1 MAIQPTYTNDAA
13 VIILSDGPFYVERH
27 VDGLDRRVF
36 RYTGNSDELEF
47 AYWNEWRTMTNS
59 ARWYGYAPRQ
69 LPQSIQN
76 IL

>member
-13 VIILSDGPFYVERH
+13 VIILPEGPFYVERH

-36 RYTGNSDELEF
+36 RYTGNADELEF
-47 AYWNEWRTMTNS
+47 AYWNDWRTMTNS
-59 ARWYGYAPRQ
+59 ARWYGYTPRQ
-69 LPQSIQN
+69 LPQSIQD

>member
-1 MAIQPTYTNDAA
+1 MSIQPAYTNDAA
-13 VIILSDGPFYVERH
+13 VIILPEGPFYVERH

-47 AYWNEWRTMTNS
+47 AYWSDWRQMNS
-59 ARWYGYAPRQ
+59 RARWYGYAPRQ
-69 LPQSIQN
+69 LPQSILA